1 MIFHFACKRG
11 IIIDK
16 SQKNSEKLIEFFQVQ
31 RGKKMNKWI
40 RKSVVV
46 LVSLLTFGLIT
57 PTQLINNVNA
67 EKTNERDTVESAP
80 SQQTSYFEESHVD
93 KEGILK
99 ELLKQAEQQSY
110 QKFGTRIKPVIENE
124 FRVIILPN
132 IEKAIQETATQF
144 PAEDLVNLAIT
155 ESPGKG
161 QSEKIFNI
169 KNSDT
174 NSDVLR
180 FHVRRDNPPQ
190 AGYWFN
196 FHYHTYHDG
205 FQSHHELGSIY
216 WDKNTPPKWMS

>member
-1 MIFHFACKRG
+1 
-11 IIIDK
+11 
-16 SQKNSEKLIEFFQVQ
+16 
-31 RGKKMNKWI
+31 MNKWI
-40 RKSVVV
+40 RKSFVV

-67 EKTNERDTVESAP
+67 EKPTERDTIEAALLRSY
-80 SQQTSYFEESHVD
+80 SQENSYFETEEVVD
-93 KEGILK
+93 KEKFLE
-99 ELLKQAEQQSY
+99 ELIKKAELQSY

-124 FRVIILPN
+124 FREVILPN
-132 IEKAIQETATQF
+132 IEKALQQTAAQF
-144 PAEDLVNLAIT
+144 PTEDLLNLVIT
-155 ESPGKG
+155 ETPGKG

-169 KNSDT
+169 KNNET
-174 NSDVLR
+174 NTDVLR

>member
-1 MIFHFACKRG
+1 
-11 IIIDK
+11 
-16 SQKNSEKLIEFFQVQ
+16 
-31 RGKKMNKWI
+31 MNKWI
-40 RKSVVV
+40 RKSFVV

-67 EKTNERDTVESAP
+67 EKPTERDTIEAALLRGYAQES
-80 SQQTSYFEESHVD
+80 SFFETEEVVD
-93 KEGILK
+93 KEKFLE
-99 ELLKQAEQQSY
+99 ELIKQAELQSY

-124 FRVIILPN
+124 FREIIMPN
-132 IEKAIQETATQF
+132 IEKALQETAAQF
-144 PAEDLVNLAIT
+144 PAEDLLNLAIT
-155 ESPGKG
+155 ETPGKG

-169 KNSDT
+169 KNSET
-174 NSDVLR
+174 NMDILR